1 MPSVSIRRPVTVVLW
16 LVVSTLVV
24 LASPL
29 LVALGKLASALTRRP
44 RALIATRLM
53 IAYFGYEL
61 AALVGAARCGWAGVA
76 ADRHAPIA
84 ALHWRLLRWFI
95 AGLAASGRRTLVSMW
110 IRRSRPRPRPRLRP
124 IDR

>member
-29 LVALGKLASALTRRP
+29 LIALGKLASALTRRP
-44 RALIATRLM
+44 RALIATRL
-53 IAYFGYEL
+53 
-61 AALVGAARCGWAGVA
+61 
-76 ADRHAPIA
+76 
-84 ALHWRLLRWFI
+84 
-95 AGLAASGRRTLVSMW
+95 T
-110 IRRSRPRPRPRLRP
+110 RPRPRPRLRP